1 MQNSEGEGKGGEG
14 RKKGKYV
21 KPVIYISESAIRV

>member
-1 MQNSEGEGKGGEG
+1 MQNLRRGGRG

-21 KPVIYISESAIRV
+21 KPVIYISESAIHI